1 MGLPN
6 QPPTN
11 SRLGLTRRTIGRR
24 EASASDK
31 ATLQGRKSS
40 VEGGGARE
48 GSSRFGEALRAEAR
62 WAPGGAD
69 MSTTTVGTDPIA
81 LIDVLTVEP
90 EDQQATLVILIE
102 AFGPGEPVGPGL
114 PR

>member
-1 MGLPN
+1 
-6 QPPTN
+6 
-11 SRLGLTRRTIGRR
+11 
-24 EASASDK
+24 
-31 ATLQGRKSS
+31 
-40 VEGGGARE
+40 
-48 GSSRFGEALRAEAR
+48 
-62 WAPGGAD
+62 

-102 AFGPGEPVGPGL
+102 AFGPGEPGGPGL